1 MSDRGLNPLFFITFG
16 FVAALAAIL
25 AFALAP
31 GTVTGVLSGIL
42 MVVAGIAVMSSIS
55 SLLH

>member
-1 MSDRGLNPLFFITFG
+1 MNDRGMSPLFFITFG
-16 FVAALAAIL
+16 FIAALGAIL

-31 GTVTGVLSGIL
+31 GTVTGVLSGML
-42 MVVAGIAVMSSIS
+42 MIVAGIAVLGSIS